1 MKPAGNSQANAK
13 CELMTS
19 KQQLVDLPG
28 CNPWVFADAGA
39 QGYYRTE
46 YDSTAFH
53 HISADAERD
62 FTPAERMVLV
72 RDAWAAVRAGQQP
85 ISDFM
90 ELAQG
95 LQADRNSA
103 VIRQLDQELD
113 YIGTYL
119 VSDADREQYRAWVRN
134 LLNPI
139 MKDVGWQ
146 PTPTDDSNRKDL
158 RAYVFYTLGYT
169 GRDPQVIAKAHE
181 LVNAALEKPASV
193 DPSMT
198 DPAFGVAAV
207 DGNSQLYDQL
217 VSKLGKNDNP
227 EQYYRYLYAL
237 AHFSDPALLQ
247 RTLDYAISASV
258 RNQDS
263 LLLIAAVM
271 RNPAGEKLAWNF
283 VQAHWADIEKLV
295 GGFNTG
301 GLVATTGTFCDAS
314 MLDQVKQFFSQH
326 DVPAA
331 ERSLRQATENVNYCI
346 DMRSHDAPQLASW
359 LQNQSAVSKGGK

>member
-1 MKPAGNSQANAK
+1 
-13 CELMTS
+13 
-19 KQQLVDLPG
+19 
-28 CNPWVFADAGA
+28 
-39 QGYYRTE
+39 
-46 YDSTAFH
+46 
-53 HISADAERD
+53 
-62 FTPAERMVLV
+62 
-72 RDAWAAVRAGQQP
+72 
-85 ISDFM
+85 
-90 ELAQG
+90 
-95 LQADRNSA
+95 
-103 VIRQLDQELD
+103 
-113 YIGTYL
+113 
-119 VSDADREQYRAWVRN
+119 
-134 LLNPI
+134 
-139 MKDVGWQ
+139 
-146 PTPTDDSNRKDL
+146 
-158 RAYVFYTLGYT
+158 
-169 GRDPQVIAKAHE
+169 
-181 LVNAALEKPASV
+181 
-193 DPSMT
+193 
-198 DPAFGVAAV
+198 
-207 DGNSQLYDQL
+207 
-217 VSKLGKNDNP
+217 
-227 EQYYRYLYAL
+227 LYAL